1 MAPQLRIARPVS
13 NLART
18 VDMYCRG
25 LGCRV
30 LASFDDHD
38 GFDGVMLGYPD
49 AGYHF
54 EFTHCREHPV
64 QPGPTKED
72 LTVLYIGEAADWNAA
87 CSRMIA
93 AGFNE
98 AEPFNP
104 YWKVRGRTFEDP
116 DGYRVVLQKCDWPD
130 FA

>member
-1 MAPQLRIARPVS
+1 MAPQLRIARPVYD
-13 NLART
+13 LARA

-25 LGCRV
+25 LGCQV
-30 LASFDDHD
+30 LASFEDHD

-54 EFTHCREHPV
+54 EFTQCREHPV
-64 QPGPTKED
+64 QPAPTKED
-72 LTVLYIGEAADWNAA
+72 LTVLYIGEAVDWKAA

-98 AEPFNP
+98 VEPFNP
-104 YWKVRGRTFEDP
+104 YWKTRGQTFEDP
-116 DGYRVVLQKCDWPD
+116 DGYRVVLQNGEWPD
-130 FA
+130 VA